1 MGAIINSSG
10 GDRDHHENMMYD
22 PNLEKLQKLYLNNI
36 DMENSSGSQSIKIL
50 EKIDHEK

>member
-10 GDRDHHENMMYD
+10 GDRDHENMGMYD

-36 DMENSSGSQSIKIL
+36 DMENSSGS
-50 EKIDHEK
+50 